1 MEFLSFITDRFKN
14 FLFGRGDSSKSE
26 TDSAPFE
33 KKEKTIAFGIA
44 LFIALCLWFIVNLN
58 RDFNVT
64 LEVPI
69 QLSNL
74 PDDRIVSSEVP
85 DVVNVNLTGEG
96 WQLISLY
103 NNPPQALLN
112 AESEN
117 INLSEQ
123 IRSQIGAFNDINI
136 MQVSPGSIT
145 IQTEVKATKR
155 VPVENTVE
163 VSLKGQFGLL
173 SEPELTPDSVT
184 VIGAQSL
191 IEEISSWPTR
201 TVELTNINGSLERE
215 IPLEIPGV
223 GVLVYPE
230 TATLN
235 IEVAEFT
242 EAEIRVPIRTRNLPS
257 GQAVTFNPSSV
268 TVRFDVPIDQYT
280 DIQGT
285 RLFSAFVDYAT
296 LQENESGR
304 ITPEI
309 EINETDY
316 IVRLR
321 SFQPPR
327 VSYFMVVNE

>member
-1 MEFLSFITDRFKN
+1 MDFLTFITDRFKN
-14 FLFGRGDSSKSE
+14 FIFGRGDSSKSE

-64 LEVPI
+64 LQVPI

-74 PDDRIVSSEVP
+74 PDDRIVSNELP
-85 DVVNVNLTGEG
+85 ENVNVNLTGEG

-103 NNPPQALLN
+103 NNPPRVLLN

-136 MQVSPGSIT
+136 MQVDPGSIT
-145 IQTEVKATKR
+145 IQTEAKATKR

-163 VSLKGQFGLL
+163 ISLRGQFGLL
-173 SEPELTPDSVT
+173 SDPVLTPDSVT
-184 VIGAQSL
+184 VTGARSR
-191 IEEISSWPTR
+191 IEEISSWQTR

-215 IPLEIPGV
+215 IPLEAPGP
-223 GVLVYPE
+223 GVLVQPE
-230 TATLN
+230 TTILS

-280 DIQGT
+280 DIQGS
-285 RLFSAFVDYAT
+285 RIFSAYVDYAT
-296 LQENESGR
+296 LQENDSGR

-309 EINETDY
+309 EINDTNY

-327 VSYFMVVNE
+327 VSYFMVVND